1 MCGPSACGCATAD
14 SALPAAAVV
23 AVLATAAVSSAAA
36 VITGALLVILATLAL
51 LSAIGI
57 AGLGYLLRRDRV
69 RIWQP
74 APAAVTAA
82 RPALPAPRAATA
94 LTTPR
99 LRAIAAAGPRNLTVV
114 PRADGVL
121 VATLAEQMVPAGK

>member
-14 SALPAAAVV
+14 STLPAAAVV

-36 VITGALLVILATLAL
+36 IITGALLVILATLGL

-57 AGLGYLLRRDRV
+57 SGLVYLLRRDRV
-69 RIWQP
+69 RMWQP
-74 APAAVTAA
+74 APAVQAAA
-82 RPALPAPRAATA
+82 RPALSAPRAATA
-94 LTTPR
+94 LTAPR
-99 LRAIAAAGPRNLTVV
+99 LRAIAAARPRNLTAV

-121 VATLAEQMVPAGK
+121 VATLAEEMVPAGK